1 MSESRADVQGSD
13 PHAISRLMELNA
25 EPQQLWKAEELG
37 EILAHQ
43 LSMPA
48 TVESFGNTGQ
58 PLGQSGPTLRQ
69 LLTDSNPPLE
79 LLRTIHRAAKADCS
93 SDSALL
99 PRDVALVIYYACIA
113 SALVH
118 LNQRISDLD
127 DAKLKQAF
135 VWSLKRK
142 WLDAGL
148 IDVFQ
153 QADSKFHG
161 EPGRP
166 RPGH

>member
-1 MSESRADVQGSD
+1 MSESRADVEKSD
-13 PHAISRLMELNA
+13 PLAISRLMELNA
-25 EPQQLWKAEELG
+25 EPQQLWKPQELG

-48 TVESFGNTGQ
+48 TGESFGNTNQ
-58 PLGQSGPTLRQ
+58 PVGQSGPTLRQ
-69 LLTDSNPPLE
+69 LLTDSKPSLDV
-79 LLRTIHRAAKADCS
+79 LRTVHRAAKADCS
-93 SDSALL
+93 SDTALL

-118 LNQRISDLD
+118 MNQRISDLD

-135 VWSLKRK
+135 SWSLKRK

-148 IDVFQ
+148 VDLFK
-153 QADSKFHG
+153 QAESK
-161 EPGRP
+161 E
-166 RPGH
+166 